1 MNQANPKTN
10 SFTHSLQRIL
20 LFAIIFTVSSLSG
33 GSAAYGQSCNCESN
47 FAWVKKTFE
56 ENDAGFGFVLAQKGK
71 DAYEAHNGTILAR
84 VKKAKTLTECEPI
97 LRDWLRFFRKGHISV
112 NITDSMRQQL
122 AKKTTG
128 PASEVVAKHEKIPVN
143 DQEFKNYIAGLK
155 QPGYE
160 GTWSSPPYKIGIR
173 KKGNEYL
180 GFIIEAP
187 GTAWQK
193 DQLKLKIY
201 FVNGEPKSLVYMRDF
216 SPQKDGMVDTL
227 GNNYLNVGPLFMK
240 RIEPVS
246 EDPAEIKNYLEILNA
261 PLPYIKK
268 LSSNTVYLRIPSFDL
283 SYKPYI
289 DSLVTANNKLIS
301 SAPNFIIDLRGNGG
315 GADAAYR
322 PLIPY
327 LYTNPIRT
335 VDLEVLSTPLSN
347 KVLLE
352 YAKRTEF
359 SEEQRQT
366 LLDQYKKLSASPGK
380 FVQVRNSMVGI
391 DSLGSVLAYPENVG
405 IIINEQVGSTAEQ
418 FLLAAKQS
426 KKVKLFG
433 TSTYGAL
440 DFSNMNFVPSPCN
453 ELELGYCRS
462 RSFRIPGQ
470 MIDGVGIQPDYFMD
484 KSIAPYKWVSFADDV
499 LNKK

>member
-1 MNQANPKTN
+1 MKKIQP
-10 SFTHSLQRIL
+10 FTILFLILL
-20 LFAIIFTVSSLSG
+20 LFAGSTV
-33 GSAAYGQSCNCESN
+33 YGQPCNCESN

-56 ENDAGFGFVLAQKGK
+56 ENDAGFEYVLNQKGK
-71 DAYEAHNGTILAR
+71 ETYSAHNVAILAR
-84 VKKAKTLTECEPI
+84 VKKAKTLTECELI
-97 LRDWLRFFRKGHISV
+97 LKDWLRFFRKGHIRV

-122 AKKTTG
+122 TKNITG
-128 PASEVVAKHEKIPVN
+128 PAKEVVAAHEKIPVS
-143 DQEFKNYIAGLK
+143 DQEFTAYVAGLK
-155 QPGYE
+155 QPGFE

-173 KKGNEYL
+173 KRGNEYV
-180 GFIIEAP
+180 GFIIDAP

-193 DQLKLKIY
+193 NQLKLKIY

-216 SPQKDGMVDTL
+216 SPQWGGMVDTL
-227 GNNYLNVGPLFMK
+227 GNNYLNAGPLFMK
-240 RIEPVS
+240 RIEPVY
-246 EDPAEIKNYLEILNA
+246 EDPAVIKDYLEILNA

-289 DSLVTANNKLIS
+289 DSLVTANKELITE
-301 SAPNFIIDLRGNGG
+301 APNFIIDLRGNGG
-315 GADAAYR
+315 GADASYR

-335 VDLEVLSTPLSN
+335 VDLEVLSTPLNN

-352 YAKRTEF
+352 YAKRKEF
-359 SEEQRQT
+359 SEEQKQT
-366 LLDQYKKLSASPGK
+366 LLDQYQKLSASPGK
-380 FVQVRNSMVGI
+380 FVQVRNRVVGI
-391 DSLGSVLAYPENVG
+391 DSLDTVYAYPRNIG
-405 IIINEQVGSTAEQ
+405 IIINDQVGSTAEQ

-440 DFSNMNFVPSPCN
+440 DISNMNFVPSPCN

-470 MIDGVGIQPDYFMD
+470 MIDGVGIQPDYYMD
-484 KSIAPYKWVSFADDV
+484 KSIAPYNWVSFTDDV